1 MRRLAKVSIST
12 ALLALGFVVGTSVDD
27 DPPPAPEAPA
37 RVVQVPKYIERTK
50 TVERAHLP
58 QSCLDAVKASQE
70 LSNAVDSYEKEVGQL
85 PRILDD
91 AYLAIHNKNLTD
103 INKLKSRQ
111 QAAESGSMTALL
123 AIVEGKKVAAVA
135 EAKCLED
142 LGR

>member
-1 MRRLAKVSIST
+1 MGWPSKVAIST
-12 ALLALGFVVGTSVDD
+12 ALLAVGFFVGMAVDD
-27 DPPPAPEAPA
+27 DPPPVPLAPA

-50 TVERAHLP
+50 TVERAYMP

-70 LSNAVDSYEKEVGQL
+70 LSSAVDEYEGEMAKL

-91 AYLAIHNKNLTD
+91 AYLAIHNENLAD

-123 AIVEGKKVAAVA
+123 DIVEKKKLADVE
-135 EAKCLED
+135 EAKCRKD